1 MPIFDGMSDLNAR
14 EFVADFFGSFTR
26 EVVAGGDAA
35 EIVDRYYT
43 PDIEQVA
50 DGVTL
55 DRRRLIDHLRPIRKN
70 LVACSYDVHEAMRT
84 GDRLAARFTIHAELR
99 RGRTIST
106 EVYLFGELAPDGRI
120 RRTTQATRDVSV

>member
-1 MPIFDGMSDLNAR
+1 MSDLSAR

-43 PDIEQVA
+43 SDIEQIA
-50 DGVTL
+50 DGVTMN
-55 DRRRLIDHLRPIRKN
+55 RQRLIDHLRPIRKN
-70 LVACSYDVHEAMRT
+70 LVSCEYDVHEAMRS

-99 RGRTIST
+99 QGRTIST
-106 EVYLFGELAPDGRI
+106 EVYLFGEVAPDGRI
-120 RRTTQATRDVSV
+120 RRTTQATREVSAR